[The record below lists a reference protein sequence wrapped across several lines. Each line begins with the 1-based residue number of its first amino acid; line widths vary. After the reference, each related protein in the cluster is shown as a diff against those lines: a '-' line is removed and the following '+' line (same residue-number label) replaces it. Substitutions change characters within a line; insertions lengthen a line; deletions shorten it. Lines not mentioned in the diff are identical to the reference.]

1 MFENESHL
9 IRSDELSIQEQ
20 GLTLYVE
27 SMPIKFFQEHGPG
40 LGSQVGK
47 EPLPG
52 RLGTLEE
59 FVDCKK
65 REIHPNS

>member
-9 IRSDELSIQEQ
+9 IGSDKPSIQEQ

-27 SMPIKFFQEHGPG
+27 PMPIKFFQEHRTGFG
-40 LGSQVGK
+40 LQVGK

-52 RLGTLEE
+52 RSGTLEE
-59 FVDCKK
+59 CADCKK
-65 REIHPNS
+65 REFHPNS